1 MIVDSIS
8 MERDTGMSHSN
19 EKRLLEG
26 FKTVRE
32 TKTHSGNGP
41 NAPILINHAAI
52 AWQECRSRWTGGTS
66 QRSKMALDEPIIS
79 WSMTYEELLS
89 TNEPF
94 AKQIPLREMVDFLV
108 DIWHDE
114 GLFD

>member
-1 MIVDSIS
+1 MIVDSIA
-8 MERDTGMSHSN
+8 MERDTGMSLSN
-19 EKRLLEG
+19 EKRPLEG
-26 FKTVRE
+26 FNTVRE
-32 TKTHSGNGP
+32 TKTHSENGP
-41 NAPILINHAAI
+41 NALVPINHAAI

-66 QRSKMALDEPIIS
+66 QRSKMALDDPIIS

-94 AKQIPLREMVDFLV
+94 AKRIPLREMVDFLV
-108 DIWHDE
+108 DIWHDD